1 MQRNRNIID
10 MLIIKEVIKDK
21 GYSVTS
27 FAEKIGM
34 KQVSLSRIINGNPTV
49 ETLEK
54 IANALDVDVKDLFNS
69 TKTNKEPKEEI
80 QSIINQLENLKEK
93 L

>member
-1 MQRNRNIID
+1 
-10 MLIIKEVIKDK
+10 MLIVKEVIKEK
-21 GYSVTS
+21 GYTVTAL
-27 FAEKIGM
+27 AEKLGM

-54 IANALDVDVKDLFNS
+54 IANAINVDVKDFFASSNAD
-69 TKTNKEPKEEI
+69 KKPKQQLQEV
-80 QSIINQLENLKEK
+80 INQLEQLKEN

>member
-1 MQRNRNIID
+1 

-34 KQVSLSRIINGNPTV
+34 TQVSLSRIINGNPTV

-54 IANALDVDVKDLFNS
+54 IANALDVDVRDLFNP
-69 TKTNKEPKEEI
+69 TKEAETETLYVNREGQFVPVGV
-80 QSIINQLENLKEK
+80 LKK
-93 L
+93 S

>member
-1 MQRNRNIID
+1 
-10 MLIIKEVIKDK
+10 MLIIKEVIKNK

-27 FAEKIGM
+27 LAEKIGM

-54 IANALDVDVKDLFNS
+54 IANALEVDVRDLFNP
-69 TKTNKEPKEEI
+69 TKNTDTETIFAFREGSYVPIGE
-80 QSIINQLENLKEK
+80 LKK
-93 L
+93 S

>member
-1 MQRNRNIID
+1 
-10 MLIIKEVIKDK
+10 MLIIKEVIKEK

-34 KQVSLSRIINGNPTV
+34 AQVSLSRIINGNPTV

-54 IANALDVDVKDLFNS
+54 IANALDVNVRDLFRS
-69 TKTNKEPKEEI
+69 SKSNKEPKEEV
-80 QSIINQLENLKEK
+80 QMIINQLENLKER